1 MTVAELI
8 EALKKLPPDSQV
20 ILQKDAEGNG
30 YSPLADVDGDA
41 IYKPETMWYGSVLST
56 NWSAEDACYESDE
69 AWEKFKA
76 EHPRCCVL
84 APVN

>member
-8 EALKKLPPDSQV
+8 EALAKLPPTLEV

-30 YSPLADVDGDA
+30 YSPLEAVDAEA
-41 IYKPETMWYGSVLST
+41 IYQPDST
-56 NWSAEDACYESDE
+56 YSGDVVSTGWSWEDACFDSSEQWE
-69 AWEKFKA
+69 AFKRDN
-76 EHPRCCVL
+76 PRCCVL